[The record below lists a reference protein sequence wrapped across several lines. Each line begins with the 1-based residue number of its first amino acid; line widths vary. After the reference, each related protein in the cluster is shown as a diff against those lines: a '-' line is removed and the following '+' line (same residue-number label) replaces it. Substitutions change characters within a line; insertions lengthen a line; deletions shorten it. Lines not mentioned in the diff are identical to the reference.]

1 MNGLTQKVGVIG
13 MIAVVAMLAAAP
25 AANATETVEDP
36 AVSIESITSNSH
48 GYSLATQG
56 KPSGE
61 RILIAIEGSDAPTEY
76 QFRVQGADLVLPR
89 DDGSLALLDVIDG
102 DEVVLV
108 GTIAKPWARDAA
120 GATVPTHFTVKGN
133 IVTQVV
139 EHRSG
144 DYDYVITADPDLS
157 KCAAGALA
165 GLLPGAGAA
174 AAAGSVI
181 PFWGTMAG
189 GVVGALYGAG
199 AGCILAGG

>member
-1 MNGLTQKVGVIG
+1 MNRLTQKAGTISV
-13 MIAVVAMLAAAP
+13 IAVVAMLAAAP
-25 AANATETVEDP
+25 AANATETVDDP
-36 AVSIESITSNSH
+36 AVSIESMTSENE
-48 GYSLATQG
+48 GYSLATEG

-61 RILIAIEGSDAPTEY
+61 RVLITIEGSDAPTEY
-76 QFRVQGADLVLPR
+76 QFRVTGADLVLPR
-89 DDGSLALLDVIDG
+89 DDGSLALIDVKDG
-102 DEVVLV
+102 DQVVLV
-108 GTIAKPWARDAA
+108 GTIAKPWAHDAA
-120 GATVPTHFTVKGN
+120 GTTVPTHFTVKGN
-133 IVTQVV
+133 VVNQVV
-139 EHRSG
+139 EHTSG
-144 DYDYVITADPDLS
+144 SYDYVITADPDLS